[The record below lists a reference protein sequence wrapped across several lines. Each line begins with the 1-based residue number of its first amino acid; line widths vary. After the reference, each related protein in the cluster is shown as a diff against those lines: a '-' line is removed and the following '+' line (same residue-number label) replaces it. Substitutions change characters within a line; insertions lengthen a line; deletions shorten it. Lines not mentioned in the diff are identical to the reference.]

1 MCIMR
6 YNKSAQQVL
15 NFFKT
20 GSKAPFPEGAFFFR
34 NLLIMILFNDKMY
47 SKVIIIIKKRLVREY
62 GICISSRYSRCIC
75 SYCEIC
81 FKWSRNSKMNKMT

>member
-1 MCIMR
+1 MR

-34 NLLIMILFNDKMY
+34 KLLIMILFNDKIY
-47 SKVIIIIKKRLVREY
+47 SKVIIIIKKGWCVNMVYALVAGTVVIY
-62 GICISSRYSRCIC
+62 VGVTKYVLNGVGTT
-75 SYCEIC
+75 
-81 FKWSRNSKMNKMT
+81 K

>member
-20 GSKAPFPEGAFFFR
+20 GSKAPFPEGAFFFYK
-34 NLLIMILFNDKMY
+34 FVDND
-47 SKVIIIIKKRLVREY
+47 SL
-62 GICISSRYSRCIC
+62 
-75 SYCEIC
+75 
-81 FKWSRNSKMNKMT
+81 